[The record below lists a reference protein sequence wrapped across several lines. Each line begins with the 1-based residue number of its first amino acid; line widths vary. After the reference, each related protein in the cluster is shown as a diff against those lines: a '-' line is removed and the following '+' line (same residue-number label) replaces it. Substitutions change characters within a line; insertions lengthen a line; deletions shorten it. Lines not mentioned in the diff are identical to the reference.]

1 MNVLYT
7 AIAALSLAW
16 EWSVKFVR
24 THPAESQTVAVI
36 LFPSVVLPIWGSLV
50 LYRYAQGRYA
60 DARA

>member
-1 MNVLYT
+1 MNALYT

-24 THPAESQTVAVI
+24 THPVESRTVAIV

-50 LYRYAQGRYA
+50 LYRAVRRRFA
-60 DARA
+60 